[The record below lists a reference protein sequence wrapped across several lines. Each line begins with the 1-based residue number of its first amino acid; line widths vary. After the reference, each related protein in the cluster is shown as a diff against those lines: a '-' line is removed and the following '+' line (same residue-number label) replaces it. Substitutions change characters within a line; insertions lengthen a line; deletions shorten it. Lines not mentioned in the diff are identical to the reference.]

1 MDIEARSDPA
11 DRTILMHAAQSGHV
25 EVVKLLL
32 EKGAQ
37 VNARDR
43 GGKTALSHAEGED
56 IEEIEKV
63 LKAHGA
69 KK

>member
-1 MDIEARSDPA
+1 
-11 DRTILMHAAQSGHV
+11 MHATQSGHV
-25 EVVKLLL
+25 DVVKLFLD
-32 EKGAQ
+32 KGAQ

-43 GGKTALSHAEGED
+43 NGDTALSLARGKD

>member
-1 MDIEARSDPA
+1 MTPLMSSVPHVDI
-11 DRTILMHAAQSGHV
+11 M
-25 EVVKLLL
+25 KLLL
-32 EKGAQ
+32 ARGAD
-37 VNARDR
+37 VNARDA
-43 GGKTALSHAEGED
+43 GGKTALSLVRGRD